1 MISVNDETKIIKM
14 SDLIQP
20 HFYTFWNTKKPY
32 SLLKG
37 GRNSFKSSTVS
48 LKLATMMKHQA
59 MLNRKVNIIC
69 IRENAAYLRD
79 TVYSQIE
86 WALDMLD
93 MTDEFI
99 FQVSPMKII
108 HRRTGS
114 AFYFYGSDD
123 PMKLKSNMVRD
134 VIAVW
139 YEEAANQKS
148 AEVFD
153 QVNPTFMRQ
162 HPDYTDQVKFFFTYN
177 PPRDPYHWIN
187 EWVES
192 LRNEDDYLID
202 TSTYL
207 DDKLGV
213 ISDQQLR
220 DIERYK
226 KNDFDYYRYLYLG
239 EPVGLGNNV
248 WNMSLIHLQD
258 NIPENE
264 NVYNLFFSA
273 DVGHQVSATAV
284 LAFGLTDKNNVY
296 LLDTYYYSPAGKV
309 NKKAPSE
316 FVPEIK
322 QFMDNVQTEYHDAP
336 IRDMV
341 IDSAEGGLRNE
352 WWLREHTRWA
362 PVKKLDKPDMIDYCH
377 DLLAQGRFFVLNNAN
392 NQIFL
397 KEAQQY
403 RWDEKTLE
411 SGNPKVIKEFDH
423 AQDAFQYFA
432 VNNARILGIKR

>member
-1 MISVNDETKIIKM
+1 MTLTNEKVIKISQ
-14 SDLIQP
+14 LIQP
-20 HFYTFWNTKKPY
+20 HFYKIWRSNKSY
-32 SLLKG
+32 NILKG

-48 LKLATMMKHQA
+48 LLLVMMMKRQVLQH
-59 MLNRKVNIIC
+59 RKANIIC

-93 MTDEFI
+93 MTNDFAYK
-99 FQVSPMKII
+99 VSPLQIVHKKS
-108 HRRTGS
+108 GS
-114 AFYFYGSDD
+114 TFYFYGSDD

-134 VIAVW
+134 VVAVW

-148 AEVFD
+148 AEVFN

-177 PPRDPYHWIN
+177 PPRDPYNWIN
-187 EWVES
+187 EWVKS
-192 LRNEDDYLID
+192 LHTDDDYLID
-202 TSTYL
+202 TSSYL

-213 ISDQQLR
+213 ISEQQLT

-226 KNDFDYYRYLYLG
+226 NNDYDYYRYLYLG
-239 EPVGLGNNV
+239 EAVGLGNNV
-248 WNMSLIHLQD
+248 WNMDLIHLQE
-258 NIPENE
+258 NVPENE
-264 NVYNLFFSA
+264 NIYNLFFSA
-273 DVGHQVSATAV
+273 DVGHQTSATAV

-296 LLDTYYYSPAGKV
+296 LLETYYYSPAGKV

-322 QFMDNVQTEYHDAP
+322 NFMDKVQEDYKDAP

-362 PVKKLDKPDMIDYCH
+362 PVKKLDKANMIDYCH
-377 DLLAQGRFFVLNNAN
+377 DLLAQGRFFVLNNQA

-397 KEAQQY
+397 EEAKQY

-432 VNNARILGIKR
+432 VNNARILGIKG

>member
-1 MISVNDETKIIKM
+1 MTLTNEKVIKISQ
-14 SDLIQP
+14 LIQP
-20 HFYTFWNTKKPY
+20 HFYKIWRSNKSY
-32 SLLKG
+32 NILKG

-48 LKLATMMKHQA
+48 LLLVMMMKRQVLQH
-59 MLNRKVNIIC
+59 RKANIIC

-93 MTDEFI
+93 MTNDFAYK
-99 FQVSPMKII
+99 VSPLQIVHKKS
-108 HRRTGS
+108 GS
-114 AFYFYGSDD
+114 TFYFYGSDD

-134 VIAVW
+134 VVAVW

-148 AEVFD
+148 AEVFN

-177 PPRDPYHWIN
+177 PPRDPYNWIN
-187 EWVES
+187 EWVKS
-192 LRNEDDYLID
+192 LHTDDDYLID
-202 TSTYL
+202 TSSYL

-213 ISDQQLR
+213 ISEQQLT

-226 KNDFDYYRYLYLG
+226 NNDYDYYRYLYLG
-239 EPVGLGNNV
+239 EAVGLGNNV
-248 WNMSLIHLQD
+248 WNMDLIHLQE
-258 NIPENE
+258 NVPENE
-264 NVYNLFFSA
+264 NIYNLFFSA
-273 DVGHQVSATAV
+273 DVGHQTSATAV

-322 QFMDNVQTEYHDAP
+322 NFMDKVQEDYKDAP

-362 PVKKLDKPDMIDYCH
+362 PVKKLDKANMIDYCH
-377 DLLAQGRFFVLNNAN
+377 DLLAQGRFFVLNNQA

-397 KEAQQY
+397 EEAKQY

-432 VNNARILGIKR
+432 VNNARILGIKG

>member
-1 MISVNDETKIIKM
+1 MTLTNEKVIKISQ
-14 SDLIQP
+14 LIQP
-20 HFYTFWNTKKPY
+20 HFYKVWKSDKPY
-32 SLLKG
+32 NILKG

-48 LKLATMMKHQA
+48 LLLVMMMKRQVLQH
-59 MLNRKVNIIC
+59 RKANIIC

-93 MTDEFI
+93 MTNDFAYK
-99 FQVSPMKII
+99 VSPLQIVHKKS
-108 HRRTGS
+108 GS
-114 AFYFYGSDD
+114 TFYFYGSDD

-134 VIAVW
+134 VVAVW

-148 AEVFD
+148 AEVFN

-177 PPRDPYHWIN
+177 PPRDPYNWIN
-187 EWVES
+187 EWVKS
-192 LRNEDDYLID
+192 LHTDDDYLID
-202 TSTYL
+202 TSSYL

-213 ISDQQLR
+213 ISEQQLT

-226 KNDFDYYRYLYLG
+226 NNDYDYYRYLYLG
-239 EPVGLGNNV
+239 EAVGLGNNV
-248 WNMSLIHLQD
+248 WNMDLIHLQE
-258 NIPENE
+258 NVPENE
-264 NVYNLFFSA
+264 NIYNLFFSA
-273 DVGHQVSATAV
+273 DVGHQTSATAV

-322 QFMDNVQTEYHDAP
+322 NFMDKVQEDYKDAP

-362 PVKKLDKPDMIDYCH
+362 PVKKLDKANMIDYCH
-377 DLLAQGRFFVLNNAN
+377 DLLAQGRFFVLNNQA

-397 KEAQQY
+397 EEAKQY

-411 SGNPKVIKEFDH
+411 SGDPKVIKEFDH

-432 VNNARILGIKR
+432 VNNARILGIKG

>member
-1 MISVNDETKIIKM
+1 MTLTNEKVIKISQ
-14 SDLIQP
+14 LIQP
-20 HFYTFWNTKKPY
+20 HFYKVWKSDKPY
-32 SLLKG
+32 NILKG

-48 LKLATMMKHQA
+48 LLLVMMMKRQVLQH
-59 MLNRKVNIIC
+59 RKANIIC

-93 MTDEFI
+93 MTNDFAYK
-99 FQVSPMKII
+99 VSPLQIVHKKS
-108 HRRTGS
+108 GS
-114 AFYFYGSDD
+114 TFYFYGSDD

-134 VIAVW
+134 VVAVW

-148 AEVFD
+148 AEVFN

-177 PPRDPYHWIN
+177 PPRDPYNWIN
-187 EWVES
+187 EWVKS
-192 LRNEDDYLID
+192 LHTDDDYLID
-202 TSTYL
+202 TSSYL

-213 ISDQQLR
+213 ISEQQLT

-226 KNDFDYYRYLYLG
+226 NNDYDYYRYLYLG
-239 EPVGLGNNV
+239 EAVGLGNNV
-248 WNMSLIHLQD
+248 WNMDLIHLQE
-258 NIPENE
+258 NVPENE
-264 NVYNLFFSA
+264 NIYNLFFSA
-273 DVGHQVSATAV
+273 DIGHQTSATAV

-322 QFMDNVQTEYHDAP
+322 NFMDKVKSGYKDAP

-362 PVKKLDKPDMIDYCH
+362 PVKKLDKANMIDYCH
-377 DLLAQGRFFVLNNAN
+377 DLLAQGRFFVLNNPD

-397 KEAQQY
+397 EEAKQY

-411 SGNPKVIKEFDH
+411 SGDPKVIKEFDH

-432 VNNARILGIKR
+432 VNNARILGIKG

>member
-1 MISVNDETKIIKM
+1 MTLTNEKVIKISQ
-14 SDLIQP
+14 LIQP
-20 HFYTFWNTKKPY
+20 HFYKIWRSNKSY
-32 SLLKG
+32 NILKG

-48 LKLATMMKHQA
+48 LLLVMMMKRQVLQH
-59 MLNRKVNIIC
+59 RKANIIC

-93 MTDEFI
+93 MTNDFAYK
-99 FQVSPMKII
+99 VSPLQIVHKKS
-108 HRRTGS
+108 GS
-114 AFYFYGSDD
+114 TFYFYGSDD

-134 VIAVW
+134 VVAVW

-148 AEVFD
+148 AEVFN

-177 PPRDPYHWIN
+177 PPRDPYNWIN
-187 EWVES
+187 EWVKS
-192 LRNEDDYLID
+192 LHTDDDYLID
-202 TSTYL
+202 TSSYL

-213 ISDQQLR
+213 ISEQQLT

-226 KNDFDYYRYLYLG
+226 NNDYDYYRYLYIG
-239 EPVGLGNNV
+239 EAVGLGNNV
-248 WNMSLIHLQD
+248 WNMDLIHLQE
-258 NIPENE
+258 NVPENE
-264 NVYNLFFSA
+264 NIYNLFFSA
-273 DVGHQVSATAV
+273 DVGHQTSATAV

-322 QFMDNVQTEYHDAP
+322 NFMDKVQEDYKDAP

-362 PVKKLDKPDMIDYCH
+362 PVKKLDKANMIDYCH
-377 DLLAQGRFFVLNNAN
+377 DLLAQGRFFVLNNQA

-397 KEAQQY
+397 KEAKQY

-423 AQDAFQYFA
+423 AQGSEPY
-432 VNNARILGIKR
+432 

>member
-1 MISVNDETKIIKM
+1 MTLTNEKVIKISQ
-14 SDLIQP
+14 LIQP
-20 HFYTFWNTKKPY
+20 HFYKIWRSNKSY
-32 SLLKG
+32 NILKG

-48 LKLATMMKHQA
+48 LLLVMMMKRQVLQH
-59 MLNRKVNIIC
+59 RKANIIC

-93 MTDEFI
+93 MTNDFAYK
-99 FQVSPMKII
+99 VSPLQIVHKKS
-108 HRRTGS
+108 GS
-114 AFYFYGSDD
+114 TFYFYGSDD

-134 VIAVW
+134 VVAVW

-148 AEVFD
+148 AEVFN

-177 PPRDPYHWIN
+177 PPRDPYNWIN
-187 EWVES
+187 EWVKS
-192 LRNEDDYLID
+192 LHTDDDYLID
-202 TSTYL
+202 TSSYL

-213 ISDQQLR
+213 ISEQQLT

-226 KNDFDYYRYLYLG
+226 NNDYDYYRYLYLG
-239 EPVGLGNNV
+239 EAVGLGNNV
-248 WNMSLIHLQD
+248 WNMDLIHLQE
-258 NIPENE
+258 NVPENE
-264 NVYNLFFSA
+264 NIYNLFFSA
-273 DVGHQVSATAV
+273 DVGHQTSATAV

-322 QFMDNVQTEYHDAP
+322 NFMDKVQEDYKDAP

-362 PVKKLDKPDMIDYCH
+362 PVKKLDKANMIDYCH
-377 DLLAQGRFFVLNNAN
+377 DLLAQGRFFVLNNQA

-397 KEAQQY
+397 EEAKQY

-411 SGNPKVIKEFDH
+411 SGDPKVIKEFDH

-432 VNNARILGIKR
+432 VNNARILGIKG

>member
-1 MISVNDETKIIKM
+1 MTLTNEKVIKISQ
-14 SDLIQP
+14 LIQP
-20 HFYTFWNTKKPY
+20 HFYKVWKSDKPY
-32 SLLKG
+32 NILKG

-48 LKLATMMKHQA
+48 LLLVMMMKRRALQH
-59 MLNRKVNIIC
+59 RKANIIC

-93 MTDEFI
+93 MTNDFAYK
-99 FQVSPMKII
+99 VSPLQIVHKKS
-108 HRRTGS
+108 GS
-114 AFYFYGSDD
+114 TFYFYGSDD

-134 VIAVW
+134 VVAVW

-148 AEVFD
+148 AEVFN

-177 PPRDPYHWIN
+177 PPRDPYNWIN
-187 EWVES
+187 EWVKS
-192 LRNEDDYLID
+192 LHTDDDYLID
-202 TSTYL
+202 TSSYL

-213 ISDQQLR
+213 ISEQQLT

-226 KNDFDYYRYLYLG
+226 NNDYDYYRYLYLG
-239 EPVGLGNNV
+239 EAVGLGNNV
-248 WNMSLIHLQD
+248 WNMDLIHLQE
-258 NIPENE
+258 NVPENE
-264 NVYNLFFSA
+264 NIYNLFFSA
-273 DVGHQVSATAV
+273 DIGHQTSATAV

-322 QFMDNVQTEYHDAP
+322 NFMDKVKSDYKDAP

-362 PVKKLDKPDMIDYCH
+362 PVKKLDKANMIDYCH
-377 DLLAQGRFFVLNNAN
+377 DLLAQGRFFVLNNPD

-397 KEAQQY
+397 EEAKQY

-411 SGNPKVIKEFDH
+411 SGDPKVIKEFDH

-432 VNNARILGIKR
+432 VNNARILGIKG

>member
-1 MISVNDETKIIKM
+1 MTLTNEKVIKISQ
-14 SDLIQP
+14 LIQP
-20 HFYTFWNTKKPY
+20 HFYKVWKSDKPY
-32 SLLKG
+32 NILKG

-48 LKLATMMKHQA
+48 LLLVMMMKRRALQH
-59 MLNRKVNIIC
+59 RKANIIC

-93 MTDEFI
+93 MTNDFAYK
-99 FQVSPMKII
+99 VSPLQIVHKKS
-108 HRRTGS
+108 GS
-114 AFYFYGSDD
+114 TFYFYGSDD

-134 VIAVW
+134 VVAVW

-148 AEVFD
+148 AEVFN

-177 PPRDPYHWIN
+177 PPRDPYNWIN
-187 EWVES
+187 EWVKS
-192 LRNEDDYLID
+192 LHTDDDYLID
-202 TSTYL
+202 TSSYL

-213 ISDQQLR
+213 ISEQQLT

-226 KNDFDYYRYLYLG
+226 NNDYDYYRYLYLG
-239 EPVGLGNNV
+239 EAVGLGNNV
-248 WNMSLIHLQD
+248 WNMDLIHLQE
-258 NIPENE
+258 NVPENE
-264 NVYNLFFSA
+264 NIYNLFFSA
-273 DVGHQVSATAV
+273 DVGHQTSATAV

-322 QFMDNVQTEYHDAP
+322 NFMDKVKSDYKDAP
-336 IRDMV
+336 IRNMV

-362 PVKKLDKPDMIDYCH
+362 PVKKLDKANMIDYCH
-377 DLLAQGRFFVLNNAN
+377 DLLAQGRFFVLNNQA

-397 KEAQQY
+397 EEAKQY

-411 SGNPKVIKEFDH
+411 SGDPKVIKEFDH

-432 VNNARILGIKR
+432 VNNARILGIKG

>member
-1 MISVNDETKIIKM
+1 MTLTNEKVIKISQ
-14 SDLIQP
+14 LIQP
-20 HFYTFWNTKKPY
+20 HFYKIWRSNKSY
-32 SLLKG
+32 NILKG

-48 LKLATMMKHQA
+48 LLLVMMMKRQVLQH
-59 MLNRKVNIIC
+59 RKANIIC

-93 MTDEFI
+93 MTNDFAYK
-99 FQVSPMKII
+99 VSPLQIVHKKS
-108 HRRTGS
+108 GS
-114 AFYFYGSDD
+114 TFYFYGSDD

-134 VIAVW
+134 VVAVW

-148 AEVFD
+148 AEVFN

-177 PPRDPYHWIN
+177 PPRDPYNWIN
-187 EWVES
+187 EWVKS
-192 LRNEDDYLID
+192 LHTDDDYLID
-202 TSTYL
+202 TSSYL

-213 ISDQQLR
+213 ISEQQLT

-226 KNDFDYYRYLYLG
+226 NNDYDYYRYLYLG
-239 EPVGLGNNV
+239 EAVGLGNNV
-248 WNMSLIHLQD
+248 WNMDLIHLQE
-258 NIPENE
+258 NVPENE
-264 NVYNLFFSA
+264 NIYNLFFSA
-273 DVGHQVSATAV
+273 DIGHQTSATAV

-322 QFMDNVQTEYHDAP
+322 NFMDKVKSDYKDAP
-336 IRDMV
+336 IRNMV

-362 PVKKLDKPDMIDYCH
+362 PVKKLDKANMIDYCH
-377 DLLAQGRFFVLNNAN
+377 DLLAQGRFFVLNNQA

-397 KEAQQY
+397 EEAKQY

-411 SGNPKVIKEFDH
+411 SGDPKVIKEFDH

-432 VNNARILGIKR
+432 VNNARILGIKG

>member
-1 MISVNDETKIIKM
+1 MTLTNEKVIKISQ
-14 SDLIQP
+14 LIQP
-20 HFYTFWNTKKPY
+20 HFYKIWRSNKSY
-32 SLLKG
+32 NILKG

-48 LKLATMMKHQA
+48 LLLVMMMKRQVLQH
-59 MLNRKVNIIC
+59 RKANIIC
-69 IRENAAYLRD
+69 IRENATYLRD

-93 MTDEFI
+93 MTNDFAYK
-99 FQVSPMKII
+99 VSPLQIVHKKS
-108 HRRTGS
+108 GS
-114 AFYFYGSDD
+114 TFYFYGSDD

-134 VIAVW
+134 VVAVW

-148 AEVFD
+148 AEVFN

-177 PPRDPYHWIN
+177 PPRDPYNWIN
-187 EWVES
+187 EWVKS
-192 LRNEDDYLID
+192 LHTDDDYLID
-202 TSTYL
+202 TSSYL

-213 ISDQQLR
+213 ISEQQLT

-226 KNDFDYYRYLYLG
+226 NNDYDYYRYLYLG
-239 EPVGLGNNV
+239 EAVGLGNNV
-248 WNMSLIHLQD
+248 WNMDLIHLQE
-258 NIPENE
+258 NVPENE
-264 NVYNLFFSA
+264 NIYNLFFSA
-273 DVGHQVSATAV
+273 DVGHQTSATAV

-322 QFMDNVQTEYHDAP
+322 NFMDKVQEDYKDAP

-362 PVKKLDKPDMIDYCH
+362 PVKKLDKANMIDYCH
-377 DLLAQGRFFVLNNAN
+377 DLLAQGRFFVLNNQA

-397 KEAQQY
+397 EEAKQY

-432 VNNARILGIKR
+432 VNNARILGIKG

>member
-1 MISVNDETKIIKM
+1 MTLTNEKVIKISQ
-14 SDLIQP
+14 LIQP
-20 HFYTFWNTKKPY
+20 HFYKVWKSDKPY
-32 SLLKG
+32 NILKG

-48 LKLATMMKHQA
+48 LLLVMMMKRRALQH
-59 MLNRKVNIIC
+59 RKANIIC

-93 MTDEFI
+93 MTNDFAYK
-99 FQVSPMKII
+99 VSPLQIVHKKS
-108 HRRTGS
+108 GS
-114 AFYFYGSDD
+114 TFYFYGSDD

-134 VIAVW
+134 VVAVW

-148 AEVFD
+148 AEVFN

-177 PPRDPYHWIN
+177 PPRDPYNWIN
-187 EWVES
+187 EWVKS
-192 LRNEDDYLID
+192 LHTDDDYLID
-202 TSTYL
+202 TSSYL

-213 ISDQQLR
+213 ISEQQLT

-226 KNDFDYYRYLYLG
+226 NNDYDYYRYLYLG
-239 EPVGLGNNV
+239 EAVGLGNNV
-248 WNMSLIHLQD
+248 WNMDLIHLQE
-258 NIPENE
+258 NVPENE
-264 NVYNLFFSA
+264 NIYNLFFSA
-273 DVGHQVSATAV
+273 DVGHQTSATAV

-322 QFMDNVQTEYHDAP
+322 NFMDKVKSDYKDAP

-362 PVKKLDKPDMIDYCH
+362 PVKKLDKANMIDYCH
-377 DLLAQGRFFVLNNAN
+377 DLLAQGRFFVLNNQA

-397 KEAQQY
+397 EEAKQY

-411 SGNPKVIKEFDH
+411 SGDPKVIKEFDH

-432 VNNARILGIKR
+432 VNNARILGIKG

>member
-1 MISVNDETKIIKM
+1 MTLTDEKVIKISQ
-14 SDLIQP
+14 LIQP
-20 HFYTFWNTKKPY
+20 HFYKVWKSDKPY
-32 SLLKG
+32 NILKG

-48 LKLATMMKHQA
+48 LLLVMMMKRQVLQH
-59 MLNRKVNIIC
+59 RKANIIC

-93 MTDEFI
+93 MTNDFAYK
-99 FQVSPMKII
+99 VSPLQIVHKKS
-108 HRRTGS
+108 GS
-114 AFYFYGSDD
+114 TFYFYGSDD

-134 VIAVW
+134 VVAVW

-148 AEVFD
+148 AEVFN

-177 PPRDPYHWIN
+177 PPRDPYNWIN
-187 EWVES
+187 EWVKS
-192 LRNEDDYLID
+192 LHTDDDYLID
-202 TSTYL
+202 TSSYL

-213 ISDQQLR
+213 ISEQQLT

-226 KNDFDYYRYLYLG
+226 NNDYDYYRYLYLG
-239 EPVGLGNNV
+239 EAVGLGNNV
-248 WNMSLIHLQD
+248 WNMDLIHLQE
-258 NIPENE
+258 NVPENE
-264 NVYNLFFSA
+264 NIYNLFFSA
-273 DVGHQVSATAV
+273 DIGHQTSATAV

-322 QFMDNVQTEYHDAP
+322 NFMDKVKSDYKDAP

-362 PVKKLDKPDMIDYCH
+362 PVKKLDKANMIDYCH
-377 DLLAQGRFFVLNNAN
+377 DLLAQGRFFVLNNPD

-397 KEAQQY
+397 EEAKQY

-411 SGNPKVIKEFDH
+411 SGDPKVIKEFDH

-432 VNNARILGIKR
+432 VNNARILGIKG

>member
-1 MISVNDETKIIKM
+1 MTSNNKIIKI
-14 SDLIQP
+14 SQLIQP
-20 HFYTFWNTKKPY
+20 HFYEVWKSDKPY
-32 SLLKG
+32 NVLKG

-48 LKLATMMKHQA
+48 LFLVMMMKRQTLQH
-59 MLNRKVNIIC
+59 RKANIIC

-93 MTDEFI
+93 MTNEFAYK
-99 FQVSPMKII
+99 VSPLQIVHKKS
-108 HRRTGS
+108 GS
-114 AFYFYGSDD
+114 TFYFYGSDD

-134 VIAVW
+134 VVAVW

-148 AEVFD
+148 SEVFN

-177 PPRDPYHWIN
+177 PPRDPYNWMN
-187 EWVES
+187 EWVGS
-192 LRNEDDYLID
+192 LRADPDYLID

-213 ISDQQLR
+213 ISEQQLT

-226 KNDFDYYRYLYLG
+226 SNDYDYYRYLYLG
-239 EPVGLGNNV
+239 EAVGLGNNV
-248 WNMSLIHLQD
+248 WNMDLIHLQ
-258 NIPENE
+258 E
-264 NVYNLFFSA
+264 NVPEGENIYNLFFSA
-273 DVGHQVSATAV
+273 DVGHQTSATAV

-322 QFMDNVQTEYHDAP
+322 NFMDKVQEDYKDAP

-362 PVKKLDKPDMIDYCH
+362 PVKKLDKANMIDYCH
-377 DLLAQGRFFVLNNAN
+377 DLLAQGRFFVLNNQA

-397 KEAQQY
+397 EEARQY

-411 SGNPKVIKEFDH
+411 SGDPKVIKEFDH

-432 VNNARILGIKR
+432 VNNARILGIKG

>member
-1 MISVNDETKIIKM
+1 MTLTNEKVIKISQ
-14 SDLIQP
+14 LIQP
-20 HFYTFWNTKKPY
+20 HFYKVWKSDKPY
-32 SLLKG
+32 NILKG

-48 LKLATMMKHQA
+48 LLLVMMMKRRALQH
-59 MLNRKVNIIC
+59 RKANIIC

-93 MTDEFI
+93 MTNDFAYK
-99 FQVSPMKII
+99 VSPLKIV
-108 HRRTGS
+108 HKKSGS
-114 AFYFYGSDD
+114 TFYFYGSDD

-134 VIAVW
+134 VVAVW

-148 AEVFD
+148 AEVFN

-177 PPRDPYHWIN
+177 PPRDPYNWIN
-187 EWVES
+187 EWVKS
-192 LRNEDDYLID
+192 LHTDDDYLID
-202 TSTYL
+202 TSSYL

-213 ISDQQLR
+213 ISEQQLT

-226 KNDFDYYRYLYLG
+226 NNDYDYYRYLYLG
-239 EPVGLGNNV
+239 EAVGLGNNV
-248 WNMSLIHLQD
+248 WNMDLIHLQE
-258 NIPENE
+258 NVPENE
-264 NVYNLFFSA
+264 NIYNLFFSA
-273 DVGHQVSATAV
+273 DVGHQTSATAV

-322 QFMDNVQTEYHDAP
+322 NFMDKVQEDYKDAP
-336 IRDMV
+336 IRNMV

-362 PVKKLDKPDMIDYCH
+362 PVKKLDKANMIDYCH
-377 DLLAQGRFFVLNNAN
+377 DLLAQGRFFMLNNQA

-397 KEAQQY
+397 EEAKQY

-411 SGNPKVIKEFDH
+411 SGNPKAIKEFDH

-432 VNNARILGIKR
+432 VNNARILGIKG